1 MTEETKDVSTSDD
14 QKKKTVYWL
23 PELPSSRFSIDDFQA
38 EVAYTLRD
46 YKRVLLPPETKEI
59 PDWRKKHI
67 KKHGDRESR
76 NILNAVTYEVS
87 PELTFDILQKL
98 QKTTRRQMITNF
110 WEARVPH
117 ESMFMAW
124 PIFPTNLFGN
134 REDKKHPPLTCFK
147 EYEAFEFT
155 SGFIGC
161 HIQKEDARHYIFYD
175 QPSKKTEPLF
185 PKEFFT
191 YTIFYGLDIPGQDR
205 LKILHLPCSLANSA
219 FCEGASQKPW
229 TAIEQRATGKIRV
242 KHNDGEN
249 QEIDPIFAG
258 KFLSVFGP
266 WGSQPLTAHFRE
278 LIMETKKEVFME
290 DADPLHEIL
299 NHLTQLSTMYS
310 ADDTGKNCFYIW
322 EMMSRGEVPVGGFF
336 SFIMGVLAM
345 HNYDWIVKD
354 PVARETK
361 VRGINQRQ
369 RPRNRHYKLEVKLP
383 KEKAIVDGAQP
394 PRTARYGTA
403 YHEVKGHKR
412 VYRYADGSIKKEV
425 YINSHYRGDTKFGI
439 VTKDYVLTKNNQNDE
454 DDE

>member
-1 MTEETKDVSTSDD
+1 MNEETEDVSILDAD
-14 QKKKTVYWL
+14 GKKPVYWI
-23 PELPSSRFSIDDFQA
+23 PDLPSSRFSIDDFQA

-76 NILNAVTYEVS
+76 NLLNAVTYEVS
-87 PELTFDILQKL
+87 PELTWDILEKL

-117 ESMFMAW
+117 QSMFMAW
-124 PIFPTNLFGN
+124 QLFPNSLFGS

-147 EYEAFEFT
+147 EHQAFEFT
-155 SGFIGC
+155 GGFIGC
-161 HIQKEDARHYIFYD
+161 HIQKEDARHYVFHD
-175 QPSKKTEPLF
+175 KPSKKTGPLF

-191 YTIFYGLDIPGQDR
+191 YTIFYGLDIPDQDR
-205 LKILHLPCSLANSA
+205 LKIIHLPCSVANAA
-219 FCEGASQKPW
+219 FCEEASQKPW
-229 TAIEQRATGKIRV
+229 AAIEKRETGKIQTTQR
-242 KHNDGEN
+242 DGKKK
-249 QEIDPIFAG
+249 EIDPVFAN
-258 KFLSVFGP
+258 KFCSLFGP
-266 WGSQPLTAHFRE
+266 WGSQPLTSQFRE
-278 LIMETKKEVFME
+278 LLAESDRENLLE
-290 DADPLHEIL
+290 EADALHEIF
-299 NHLTQLSTMYS
+299 NQITPLSTMYS
-310 ADDTGKNCFYIW
+310 DDDTGKNCFHIW
-322 EMMSRGEVPVGGFF
+322 NMMSRGEVPVGGFF

-425 YINSHYRGDTKFGI
+425 YINSHYRGDIKFGI

-454 DDE
+454 DDD